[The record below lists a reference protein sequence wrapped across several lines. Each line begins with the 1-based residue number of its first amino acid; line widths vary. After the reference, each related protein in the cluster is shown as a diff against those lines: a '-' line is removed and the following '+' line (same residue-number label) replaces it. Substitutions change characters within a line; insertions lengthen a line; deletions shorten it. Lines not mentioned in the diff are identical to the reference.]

1 MLTRHSN
8 PTQKQHQHFN
18 KLLNDLKIK
27 QADLHIDY
35 EHLHLIDNFFEPDRG
50 REKIRVTR
58 DEKSGDVRAC
68 MRKVR
73 LGDLNIYSPKRHVD
87 WRVSVN
93 VEIPGTSSLRSPSC
107 TVLPFARPLPL
118 RCPCDL
124 PATRA
129 ILSPSPNPSR
139 TALWVRNG
147 GFRSEECGVNPLL
160 LRSIPRPY
168 PAPSATEA

>member
-18 KLLNDLKIK
+18 KLLNELKIK
-27 QADLHIDY
+27 NADLQIDY

-93 VEIPGTSSLRSPSC
+93 MEIPGTSSF
-107 TVLPFARPLPL
+107 VLPLHCASI
-118 RCPCDL
+118 
-124 PATRA
+124 RA
-129 ILSPSPNPSR
+129 PPSRVISSPSPNPSG